1 MNVVGSSPITRLY
14 RVVTIVFTELGGNTI
29 RVISLRKALK
39 HERCQYEQFLQ
50 NQLG

>member
-1 MNVVGSSPITRLY
+1 MRD
-14 RVVTIVFTELGGNTI
+14 RVVTIVFTELDGNTI

-39 HERCQYEQFLQ
+39 HERRQYEQFLQ